1 MKAEKRHELEKNELA
16 DWIGEHIEAAKP
28 YAPTI
33 GIVLVGGT
41 LAALLAIY
49 LMGTSGTAAARAWSS
64 YFTAVNERDPEI
76 PLEQFVKDLP
86 DTPAS
91 LWAEQTLGDINLI
104 QGSQALFSNREE
116 AKKLLD
122 KAETSLTKVNAEAKN
137 PMLQARAKL
146 SLAKLYEAK
155 CLPEKAKQF
164 YEEVVQ
170 LEKDSAIGKLAQQ
183 GVKRMS
189 DPRDVELLAW
199 FAEQQPRRPA
209 AGMGGGGMPGLPSDL
224 PARPDLSLPGL
235 GTSPTDPATGAGPG
249 AGLNLE
255 GLGTERPAEPTL
267 EFPKAG
273 ESKPGETKPAET
285 NPAETAPADA
295 PKTEGEKPAE
305 SKPDEAKSDETK
317 PQ

>member
-76 PLEQFVKDLP
+76 PLEQFVKELP

-91 LWAEQTLGDINLI
+91 LWAEQALGDINLI

-122 KAETSLTKVNAEAKN
+122 KAEASLTKVNAEAKN

-155 CLPEKAKQF
+155 CLPEKAKKF

-199 FAEQQPRRPA
+199 FAEQKPRRPA
-209 AGMGGGGMPGLPSDL
+209 PGMGGGGMPGLPSDL

-235 GTSPTDPATGAGPG
+235 GTSPTDPTTGAGPG
-249 AGLNLE
+249 AGLNLDD
-255 GLGTERPAEPTL
+255 LGTDKPAEPKL
-267 EFPKAG
+267 EFPKPDD
-273 ESKPGETKPAET
+273 SKPGETKPSE
-285 NPAETAPADA
+285 A
-295 PKTEGEKPAE
+295 PKTEGEKPVESAPAE
-305 SKPDEAKSDETK
+305 SKPAEAKSGETKSDETK

>member
-49 LMGTSGTAAARAWSS
+49 LLGTSGTAAARAWSS
-64 YFTAVNERDPEI
+64 YFTAVNEREPEI
-76 PLEQFVKDLP
+76 PLEQFVKELP
-86 DTPAS
+86 GTPAS

-122 KAETSLTKVNAEAKN
+122 KAEASLTKVNAEAKN

-199 FAEQQPRRPA
+199 FAEQKPRRPA
-209 AGMGGGGMPGLPSDL
+209 AGMGTGGMPGLPNDL

-235 GTSPTDPATGAGPG
+235 GTSPTDPGPGSGTG
-249 AGLNLE
+249 AGLNLD
-255 GLGTERPAEPTL
+255 GLGTDKPAEPSL
-267 EFPKAG
+267 EFPKPG
-273 ESKPGETKPAET
+273 DTKPGET
-285 NPAETAPADA
+285 NPPETAPAEA
-295 PKTEGEKPAE
+295 PKTDGEKPAE
-305 SKPDEAKSDETK
+305 SKPPESKPDDTKSTETK
-317 PQ
+317 PH

>member
-49 LMGTSGTAAARAWSS
+49 LLGTSGTAAARAWSS

-76 PLEQFVKDLP
+76 PLEQFVKELP

-122 KAETSLTKVNAEAKN
+122 KAEASLTKVNAEAKN

-155 CLPEKAKQF
+155 CLPEKAKAF

-199 FAEQQPRRPA
+199 FAEQKPRRPA

-235 GTSPTDPATGAGPG
+235 GTSPSDPATGTG

-255 GLGTERPAEPTL
+255 GLGTDKPAEPKL
-267 EFPKAG
+267 EFPKPDD
-273 ESKPGETKPAET
+273 SKPAET
-285 NPAETAPADA
+285 KPVETAPAET
-295 PKTEGEKPAE
+295 PTTEGVKPAE
-305 SKPDEAKSDETK
+305 SKPAESKTDEAKSDETK

>member
-16 DWIGEHIEAAKP
+16 DWLGEQIEAAKP

-33 GIVLVGGT
+33 AIVLVGGT

-49 LMGTSGTAAARAWSS
+49 LMGSGGTASARAWSS
-64 YFTAVNERDPEI
+64 YFTAFNEREPEI
-76 PLEQFVKDLP
+76 PLEAFVKELP

-91 LWAEQTLGDINLI
+91 LWAEHAVGDINLAR
-104 QGSQALFSNREE
+104 GSMELFSNREE

-164 YEEVVQ
+164 YEEVVA

-183 GVKRMS
+183 GVERMS
-189 DPRDVELLAW
+189 DSRDVALLAW
-199 FAEQQPRRPA
+199 FAEQKPRRPA
-209 AGMGGGGMPGLPSDL
+209 PGMGRGGLPGLPSDL
-224 PARPDLSLPGL
+224 PERPDLSLPGL
-235 GTSPTDPATGAGPG
+235 GTSPADPG
-249 AGLNLE
+249 AGAGSGLNLD
-255 GLGTERPAEPTL
+255 GLGADKPAEPNL
-267 EFPKAG
+267 EFPK
-273 ESKPGETKPAET
+273 PGDTKPAESP
-285 NPAETAPADA
+285 PAATPPADV
-295 PKTEGEKPAE
+295 PKTDGEKPAE
-305 SKPDEAKSDETK
+305 SKPAETK